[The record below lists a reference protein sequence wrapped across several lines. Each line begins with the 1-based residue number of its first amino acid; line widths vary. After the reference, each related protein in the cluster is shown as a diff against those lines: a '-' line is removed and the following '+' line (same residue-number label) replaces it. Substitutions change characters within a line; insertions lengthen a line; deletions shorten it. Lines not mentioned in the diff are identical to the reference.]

1 MRCLFAAKKLQSRI
15 ISAYEKRKCGATYR
29 KEGFFMALEITEHSS
44 LLSTAPQACA
54 EDMAQVAQAGFKS
67 VMNNRPNF
75 EGGADQPTAQAVEAA
90 ARAQG
95 LHFYHLPFSGADL
108 SPSLALQFAQM
119 LGDAPKP
126 ILLYCRT
133 GTRSTMIVRMAL
145 ELGFLNP
152 DDLSFVARV

>member
-1 MRCLFAAKKLQSRI
+1 M
-15 ISAYEKRKCGATYR
+15 G
-29 KEGFFMALEITEHSS
+29 LEITVHTA
-44 LLSTAPQACA
+44 LLSTAPQACP
-54 EDMAQVAQAGFKS
+54 EDMAQVAQAGFAS
-67 VMNNRPNF
+67 VMVNRPDF
-75 EGGADQPTAQAVEAA
+75 EGGVDQPMAQAVEAA

-108 SPSLALQFAQM
+108 SPALALRFAQM

-133 GTRSTMIVRMAL
+133 GTRSTMVFRMAL

-152 DDLSFVARV
+152 EDLSCVTRA

>member
-1 MRCLFAAKKLQSRI
+1 M
-15 ISAYEKRKCGATYR
+15 G
-29 KEGFFMALEITEHSS
+29 LEITVHTA
-44 LLSTAPQACA
+44 LLGTAPQACP
-54 EDMAQVAQAGFKS
+54 EDMAQVAQAGFAS
-67 VMNNRPNF
+67 VMVNRPDF

-95 LHFYHLPFSGADL
+95 LLFYHLPFSGADL
-108 SPSLALQFAQM
+108 SPRLALQFAQM

-133 GTRSTMIVRMAL
+133 GTRSTMIFRMAL

-152 DDLSFVARV
+152 DDLSFVARA

>member
-1 MRCLFAAKKLQSRI
+1 M
-15 ISAYEKRKCGATYR
+15 G
-29 KEGFFMALEITEHSS
+29 LEITQHSA
-44 LLSTAPQACA
+44 LLATAPQACP
-54 EDMAQVAQAGFKS
+54 EDMAQVAQAGFAS
-67 VMNNRPNF
+67 VMVNRPDF
-75 EGGADQPTAQAVEAA
+75 EGGVDQPMAQAVEAA

-108 SPSLALQFAQM
+108 SPALALRFAQM

-133 GTRSTMIVRMAL
+133 GTRSTMVFRMAL

-152 DDLSFVARV
+152 EDLSCVTRA

>member
-1 MRCLFAAKKLQSRI
+1 M
-15 ISAYEKRKCGATYR
+15 G
-29 KEGFFMALEITEHSS
+29 LEITQHSA
-44 LLSTAPQACA
+44 LLATAPQACP
-54 EDMAQVAQAGFKS
+54 EDMAQVAQAGFAS
-67 VMNNRPNF
+67 VMVNRPDF
-75 EGGADQPTAQAVEAA
+75 EGGVDQPMAQAVEAA

-108 SPSLALQFAQM
+108 SPALALRFAQM

-133 GTRSTMIVRMAL
+133 GTRSTMVFRMAL

-152 DDLSFVARV
+152 EDLSFVTRA

>member
-75 EGGADQPTAQAVEAA
+75 EGGADQPTAESVGAA
-90 ARAQG
+90 AQAQG
-95 LHFYHLPFSGADL
+95 MVFYHLPFSGSDL
-108 SPSLALQFAQM
+108 SPALALTFAKM
-119 LGDAPKP
+119 VADAPKP
-126 ILLYCRT
+126 ILLYCRS
-133 GTRSTMIVRMAL
+133 GARSTMVFRMAL
-145 ELGFLNP
+145 ELGFLKA
-152 DDLSFVARV
+152 DDLSLIVTG